1 MEYRKQ
7 NRTSKMKTDSEVQ
20 GTNRV
25 VAKREW
31 IGEWAKEVKGIK
43 RYRPPVIR
51 QIRGLPW

>member
-31 IGEWAKEVKGIK
+31 IGEWAKEVKGDRK
-43 RYRPPVIR
+43 SVV
-51 QIRGLPW
+51 

>member
-1 MEYRKQ
+1 
-7 NRTSKMKTDSEVQ
+7 MKTDSEVQ

-43 RYRPPVIR
+43 RYRPPVINR
-51 QIRGLPW
+51 VNKP